1 MLYGGT
7 VMRVVTFI
15 GKALLKIFILPLF
28 LCLTVIQWIC
38 TAAASMI
45 SVIFALAGGVFII
58 TGILSYLMGNEPM
71 QMMWRMIG
79 TGAGL
84 CLLPVIGEWIAVQV
98 AYLNLLAKTWLIS

>member
-1 MLYGGT
+1 
-7 VMRVVTFI
+7 MRAILLI
-15 GKALLKIFILPLF
+15 GKVLLKIFLLPVI
-28 LCLTVIQWIC
+28 LCLTVIRWIC
-38 TAAASMI
+38 TVAASVV

-58 TGILSYLMGNEPM
+58 TGILSYLMGHEPV

-98 AYLNLLAKTWLIS
+98 AYLNILAKTWLLS